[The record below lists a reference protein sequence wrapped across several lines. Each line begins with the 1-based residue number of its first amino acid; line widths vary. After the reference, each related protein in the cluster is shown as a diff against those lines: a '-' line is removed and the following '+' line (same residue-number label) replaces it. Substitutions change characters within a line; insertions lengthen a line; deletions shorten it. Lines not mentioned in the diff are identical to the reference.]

1 MFIANEK
8 HNILFVNHPLSID
21 QVTQTIEMY
30 IPENNK
36 KNEYKKEKNIKM

>member
-8 HNILFVNHPLSID
+8 HNILFVNHPLSVD

-30 IPENNK
+30 IPNQAENK
-36 KNEYKKEKNIKM
+36 